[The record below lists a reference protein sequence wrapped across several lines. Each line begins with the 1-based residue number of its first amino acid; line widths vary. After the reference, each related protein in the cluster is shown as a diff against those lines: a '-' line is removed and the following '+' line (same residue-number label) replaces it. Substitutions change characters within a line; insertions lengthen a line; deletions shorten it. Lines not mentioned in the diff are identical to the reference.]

1 VGSLIPAFLQVL
13 GALVTHVGSGVS
25 FEVNSSLNTMALLA
39 SKYPQELIPLSAHI
53 NGIYP
58 LLCHMTIC
66 CDLMLIS
73 LDVFNVLP

>member
-1 VGSLIPAFLQVL
+1 
-13 GALVTHVGSGVS
+13 VTHVGSGVS

-66 CDLMLIS
+66 CD
-73 LDVFNVLP
+73 